1 MDKRRQE
8 PGKELED
15 QLWIRGGWSL
25 ERNWNINCG
34 YEEAEAWKAIDSV
47 NKRRQDPGKELED
60 QVRIRGGWSL
70 ERNWKIKCG

>member
-1 MDKRRQE
+1 MDKRRLE

-34 YEEAEAWKAIDSV
+34 
-47 NKRRQDPGKELED
+47 
-60 QVRIRGGWSL
+60 
-70 ERNWKIKCG
+70 